1 MDWYPVS
8 EFAREIQNMNFC
20 FFGRDVSEQKQEGIR
35 LSSIVLALYIALLP
49 IATGLTGLIGS
60 ISPMNYIAVL
70 YFVVSFAELLRHPQP
85 LFKKEFLL
93 IYLYFAYT
101 AVSFLWNSDKSI
113 DWQLTTFLTTALLFA
128 FAAGRGYSEK
138 ELKLFVIASFV
149 SIAIVFAVV
158 AANFPTNR
166 RMSVRVVQIM
176 DPNDFGCGLC
186 VVIAMAMALCLEK
199 KYWWMIVILTLLYLT
214 VILSSSRGAMLMAV
228 IMTIWWIGA
237 AISKK
242 KILIPLI
249 LLVQFALFSL
259 IVLFLAPKVL
269 HLSEIIIKFI
279 IGRMNLLSLLK
290 DGGAGRTGIWR
301 AAADTFLQS
310 KPIRMIFGYGHAS
323 FVHTVHY
330 ISPGNTF
337 YYEAHNTFIKALI
350 EGGIVGLL
358 LLLSAF
364 LQIFIYSIKRHNLWG
379 TLAVIGFAVEGIS
392 LHAQVFRVFAWVFIV
407 AAIYKGGDS
416 FELQLSS
423 SGDGDRPGLQS

>member
-1 MDWYPVS
+1 MLKQLFSLDHG
-8 EFAREIQNMNFC
+8 RESIP
-20 FFGRDVSEQKQEGIR
+20 DGIR
-35 LSSIVLALYIALLP
+35 ASSAILALYVAFLP

-60 ISPMNYIAVL
+60 ISPLNYIAAL
-70 YFVVSFAELLRHPQP
+70 YFVVSFAELLRHPHP
-85 LFKKEFLL
+85 LFKKEFFL

-101 AVSFLWNSDKSI
+101 AASFLWNGDKQI
-113 DWQLTTFLTTALLFA
+113 EWQLTTFLTTALLFA
-128 FAAGRGYSEK
+128 FAAGHGYNEK
-138 ELKLFVIASFV
+138 ELKLFVIASLV

-158 AANFPTNR
+158 AANFPTHSI
-166 RMSVRVVQIM
+166 RMVVRIVETM

-186 VVIAMAMALCLEK
+186 VVIAMVMTMSLEK
-199 KYWWMIVILTLLYLT
+199 KNRWMVLILVLLFMT
-214 VILSSSRGAMLMAV
+214 IILSSSRGAMLMASV
-228 IMTIWWIGA
+228 MMIWWIGA
-237 AISKK
+237 AAAKK

-249 LLVQFALFSL
+249 PILLVGLLALA
-259 IVLFLAPKVL
+259 VLVFFPQKFN
-269 HLSEIIIKFI
+269 LSEKTIQFIIK
-279 IGRMNLLSLLK
+279 RMNLLALLK
-290 DGGAGRTGIWR
+290 DGGAGRSTIWR
-301 AAADTFLQS
+301 AAVNSFLQFR
-310 KPIRMIFGYGHAS
+310 PIRMIFGYGHGA
-323 FVHTVHY
+323 FAQTVQFQFESKTY
-330 ISPGNTF
+330 LS
-337 YYEAHNTFIKALI
+337 EAHNMYLKALI